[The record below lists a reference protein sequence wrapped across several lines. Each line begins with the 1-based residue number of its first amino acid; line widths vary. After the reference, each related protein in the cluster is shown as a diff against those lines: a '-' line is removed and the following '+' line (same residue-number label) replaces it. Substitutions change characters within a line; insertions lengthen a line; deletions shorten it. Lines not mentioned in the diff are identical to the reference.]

1 MKRETKLKTADRLAD
16 EFKANDTFFLLEF
29 KKMPVAQSVE
39 LRKLLKKN
47 AYSYKVVKNRIA
59 LRALPAAIPAEVKP
73 FFVRPSAIAFAD
85 HNPIGLA
92 RILREFAAQAKTLTV
107 KAGVVEGVFLSADR
121 FAELSRLNSR
131 NDLLGKLGYLLAYPL
146 RQFQTTWQAPLSG
159 MGRLLSQLKNQ
170 K

>member
-1 MKRETKLKTADRLAD
+1 MKRETKITAGQRLAD
-16 EFKANDTFFLLEF
+16 EFKANQSFFLLEF
-29 KKMPVAQSVE
+29 KKMPVGQSVE
-39 LRKLLKKN
+39 LRKLLRKN
-47 AYSYKVVKNRIA
+47 AYGYKVVKNRIA
-59 LRALPAAIPAEVKP
+59 LRALPPAIPAEVKP

-85 HNPIGLA
+85 HDPIGLA

-107 KAGVVEGVFLSADR
+107 KAGVLEGVFMAGER
-121 FAELSRLNSR
+121 FPEIARLGSR

-159 MGRLLSQLKNQ
+159 MGRLLTQLKNQ